1 MKRILVVDDNRVIRH
16 VIRQMLET
24 CGLAVEEAEDGVQCL
39 KQCREQGVPDGII
52 LDINMPEMDGIT
64 CLQTMRADP
73 AFRECIV
80 VMCTTQ
86 VEIQHIVTA
95 LAAGANEYVMKPFTA
110 EILREKLL
118 DSFLRLGPPLDI
130 VFLPNVLIYF
140 ELSAKTEL
148 FQRLR

>member
-1 MKRILVVDDNRVIRH
+1 MKRILVVDDNRVIRR

-24 CGLAVEEAEDGVQCL
+24 CGLTVAEAEDGVQCL

-73 AFRECIV
+73 AFRECVI

-86 VEIQHIVTA
+86 VEIQQIVTA
-95 LAAGANEYVMKPFTA
+95 LSAGANEYVMKPFTE
-110 EILREKLL
+110 EILREKLRTVGL
-118 DSFLRLGPPLDI
+118 L
-130 VFLPNVLIYF
+130 
-140 ELSAKTEL
+140 A
-148 FQRLR
+148 

>member
-16 VIRQMLET
+16 VIRQMLEA
-24 CGLAVEEAEDGVQCL
+24 CRFSVDEAEDGVQCL
-39 KQCREQGVPDGII
+39 SHCRANGVPDGIV

-73 AFRECIV
+73 AFRECVI

-95 LAAGANEYVMKPFTA
+95 LSAGANEYVMKPFTE
-110 EILREKLL
+110 EILREKLRTVGL
-118 DSFLRLGPPLDI
+118 L
-130 VFLPNVLIYF
+130 
-140 ELSAKTEL
+140 A
-148 FQRLR
+148 